1 MSEPLAHR
9 RQEYRRALSGALRQI
24 VAALARNPD
33 VERAI
38 LFGSYAGGRRDLFTD
53 LDILVIMHSSLDFV
67 TRTALL
73 HRELA
78 VPVDLDLLVYT
89 PREIETNRHRGIIRE
104 ALQKGMVI
112 YEKPAA

>member
-9 RQEYRRALSGALRQI
+9 RQEYRRALSRALRQI

-38 LFGSYAGGRRDLFTD
+38 LFGSYADGRRDLFTD
-53 LDILVIMHSSLDFV
+53 LDILVIMHSSRDFV

-73 HRELA
+73 YRELA
-78 VPVDLDLLVYT
+78 VPVDLDLFVYT
-89 PREIETNRHRGIIRE
+89 PDEIEANRQRGIIRE
-104 ALQKGMVI
+104 ALQKGTVI
-112 YEKPAA
+112 YEKPTA